1 MCTSSM
7 CFLAVSCT
15 YILHSGHSTLHSPI
29 SYPPL
34 LSWCP
39 PHLSLEAPPPQ
50 TGSSC
55 LTQVGLQFLLRSDS
69 PASVNPVII
78 SATFTQEYRHLL
90 PGLALEKKN
99 RASLPPCFM
108 YVCVYTCTCVLFV
121 CARVCLSALCNLFNG
136 YHSTPDLEYSFLKV
150 W

>member
-1 MCTSSM
+1 M
-7 CFLAVSCT
+7 CFLAISCT

-55 LTQVGLQFLLRSDS
+55 LTQAGLQFLLRSGS

-90 PGLALEKKN
+90 PGLELEKKIGLL
-99 RASLPPCFM
+99 SLPVSCM
-108 YVCVYTCTCVLFV
+108 YVCIYVHVYYLCGHVFV
-121 CARVCLSALCNLFNG
+121 CLPYVIFLMATILPQTWN
-136 YHSTPDLEYSFLKV
+136 SFLKV